1 MVNLTNEHLEKLPK
15 REILR
20 IIYAYNMHV
29 KIKGYR
35 NMSKPDL
42 IHEIMKRVSV
52 DAEGKLTLKDIM
64 VDDENK
70 NVPKSINW
78 VRKPLKGRVKKVKEP
93 EPEPEPKAK
102 ATKKP
107 VRKSKLEGAFKEV
120 NMNRKPKAK
129 QEAAQEEVTLDDL
142 ERIRNELSI
151 EYQVRKQLNKGKED
165 KEMRKIQEQ
174 INALTNEINNF

>member
-1 MVNLTNEHLEKLPK
+1 
-15 REILR
+15 
-20 IIYAYNMHV
+20 
-29 KIKGYR
+29 
-35 NMSKPDL
+35 
-42 IHEIMKRVSV
+42 V
-52 DAEGKLTLKDIM
+52 DETSGALTLRDEM
-64 VDDENK
+64 VDNENK
-70 NVPKSINW
+70 KVPKSINW

-93 EPEPEPKAK
+93 EPEPEPKA
-102 ATKKP
+102 TKKP
-107 VRKSKLEGAFKEV
+107 IRKSKLEGAFKEV

-129 QEAAQEEVTLDDL
+129 QEATQEEVTLDDL

>member
-35 NMSKPDL
+35 NKSKPEL

-93 EPEPEPKAK
+93 EPEPEPKA
-102 ATKKP
+102 TKKP
-107 VRKSKLEGAFKEV
+107 IRKSKLEGAFKEV

-129 QEAAQEEVTLDDL
+129 QEATQEEVTLDDL

>member
-1 MVNLTNEHLEKLPK
+1 
-15 REILR
+15 
-20 IIYAYNMHV
+20 
-29 KIKGYR
+29 
-35 NMSKPDL
+35 
-42 IHEIMKRVSV
+42 MKRVSV

-93 EPEPEPKAK
+93 EPEPEPEPK

-129 QEAAQEEVTLDDL
+129 QEATQEEVTLDDL